1 MKDLLNFFEK
11 ILAHN
16 LFVFIIGIIL
26 VFLAASSG
34 IKIGSFQMPLD
45 TYGRVIL

>member
-26 VFLAASSG
+26 VILAASSG
-34 IKIGSFQMPLD
+34 VKNGDFSNAS
-45 TYGRVIL
+45 